1 MIPLRDLNPTRR
13 FPVITLVLI
22 AANALIFLYEM
33 SLSDRALYQL
43 ITSAGVV
50 PYQVTHQLGPA
61 VARDLITSMFLHGG
75 WMHLLSNM
83 LYLWIFGNNIEDVL
97 GPVRYTVFYL
107 LCGILASLAQVL
119 TSPNANSPTIGA
131 SGAIAGV
138 LGAYIV
144 LFPRARVLSLVF
156 VFYFIRFVEVPAIIV
171 LGLWIVLQLFNG
183 VAALNM
189 SSMGGVAYFAHIG
202 GFVAGLILIFLFR
215 AGRRTTHPRQRWS
228 RRRNPFRDEYPD
240 LWE

>member
-13 FPVITLVLI
+13 FPLITVVLI
-22 AANALIFLYEM
+22 AANVLIFLYEM
-33 SLSDRALYQL
+33 SLTDRALYQL
-43 ITSAGVV
+43 ITSAGVI

-61 VARDLITSMFLHGG
+61 VARDMITSMFLHGG

-97 GPVRYTVFYL
+97 GPVRYAIFYL

-119 TSPNANSPTIGA
+119 ASPRANTPTIGA

-156 VFYFIRFVEVPAIIV
+156 VLYFIRFVEIPAIIV
-171 LGLWIVLQLFNG
+171 LGFWIVLQLFNG

-189 SSMGGVAYFAHIG
+189 PGMGGVAYFAHIG

-215 AGRRTTHPRQRWS
+215 IGQRPTARRRLQSRQR
-228 RRRNPFRDEYPD
+228 NLFRDEYPD
-240 LWE
+240 MWE